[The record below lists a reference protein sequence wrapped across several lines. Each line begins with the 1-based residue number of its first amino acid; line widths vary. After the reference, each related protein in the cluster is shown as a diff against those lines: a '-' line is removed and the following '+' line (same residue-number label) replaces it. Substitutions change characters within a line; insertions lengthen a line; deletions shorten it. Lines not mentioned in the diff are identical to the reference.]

1 MNNITLSPHFKLN
14 EFTKS
19 ETANRLGLKNEPT
32 AEALVNLTALCH
44 EVLEPLRRAVKK
56 AIVINSGYRSEAV
69 NKAVGGVSNSQHM
82 KGEAVDLSASRG
94 ADNTDLLGIICTF
107 SNYDQPTDYTNAKGQ
122 VQFIHASLKRD
133 GKTSRSPD
141 DSCRKKR

>member
-44 EVLEPLRRAVKK
+44 EILEPLRKAVKK
-56 AIVINSGYRSEAV
+56 AIVINSGYRSELV
-69 NKAVGGVSNSQHM
+69 NKAVGGVSNSQH
-82 KGEAVDLSASRG
+82 KTGQACDIKCSSY
-94 ADNTDLLGIICTF
+94 ADACNLATYVRALYLP
-107 SNYDQPTDYTNAKGQ
+107 YDQLIVEHSGGTYWLHVSHCADGNNRKQSFEMTKL
-122 VQFIHASLKRD
+122 ASQ
-133 GKTSRSPD
+133 
-141 DSCRKKR
+141 